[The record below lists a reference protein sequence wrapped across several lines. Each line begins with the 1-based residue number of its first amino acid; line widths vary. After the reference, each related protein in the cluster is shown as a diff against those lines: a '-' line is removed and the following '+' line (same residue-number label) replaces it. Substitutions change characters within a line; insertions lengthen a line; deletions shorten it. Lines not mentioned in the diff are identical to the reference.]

1 MSKIKGLKKSFATV
15 NITLVLITIIMLLWA
30 SQIIWESKPFGGL
43 WSLRLKENVTSLAI
57 VLHLFELEFYH
68 GLQKLHDVL
77 LSLLL
82 LRKGYAM

>member
-57 VLHLFELEFYH
+57 VLHLFELKLD

-77 LSLLL
+77 LSLPL